1 MDHAP
6 PVQSLVLAVFLFLVG
21 INGMLAFTI
30 MHLVKPR
37 APQAQA
43 QARPRERARA
53 RESERSVSPFRGEPA
68 SNCYL

>member
-1 MDHAP
+1 
-6 PVQSLVLAVFLFLVG
+6 LVLAVFLFLVG

-30 MHLVKPR
+30 MHLVRPR
-37 APQAQA
+37 APQALAEAQAQA

-53 RESERSVSPFRGEPA
+53 RERERSESPFRGGA